1 VSRTRF
7 LLLLAAVAVLTSTLG
22 PSARAS
28 TGALT
33 RASTGAPGGS
43 FTGAP
48 GPLSTGGA
56 TDQSSAD
63 APDAVRFSF
72 DGAGLLADI
81 TGHGHD
87 LSPVARHGGAFA
99 TARHGNG
106 QALVFPP
113 PCHDE
118 PCPRIAL
125 RASTATDLD
134 PGTRPIRWGATVKLA
149 ADQTTKGENVVQKG
163 FSASG
168 SQYKLQVDGLAGDP
182 SCAMVDDR
190 RPGIHLA
197 KSGVSVA
204 DGQWHTLECR
214 RRGAQLTVLVDGAER
229 GATRVPADLSVR
241 NRIPLSVGGKGSFT
255 DNDQFQGALD
265 DVWVSIGQ

>member
-7 LLLLAAVAVLTSTLG
+7 LLLVVAMAVLTSALG

-28 TGALT
+28 TGTMT
-33 RASTGAPGGS
+33 RMPADGAPRMPADGAARTPAG
-43 FTGAP
+43 GAP
-48 GPLSTGGA
+48 TMPST
-56 TDQSSAD
+56 
-63 APDAVRFSF
+63 PDAVRFSF
-72 DGAGLLADI
+72 DGGSLLADVS
-81 TGHGHD
+81 GHGHD
-87 LSPVARHGGAFA
+87 LSPVSRHGGAFA
-99 TARHGNG
+99 TATHDGGN
-106 QALVFPP
+106 ALAFPP

-125 RASTATDLD
+125 RAPASADLD

-149 ADQTTKGENVVQKG
+149 ANQTTKGENVVQKG

-182 SCAMVDDR
+182 SCVMVDDQ
-190 RPGIHLA
+190 RPQIHIA
-197 KSGVSVA
+197 ESSVSVA

-214 RRGAQLTVLVDGAER
+214 RRGARLIVLVDGAER
-229 GATRVPADLSVR
+229 GSATVPANLSVH

-255 DNDQFQGALD
+255 NNDQFQGELD
-265 DVWVSIGQ
+265 DVWVSIG